1 VKILWVRGKEHL
13 TFTRPKTYFTVGQIN
28 TGKSALL
35 EHIGVQHLKKGAA
48 ILDLFGS
55 ADGESLA
62 WLRSPYVKD
71 KNVCLL
77 KGENVDVK
85 TSHDVK
91 TAEQLTL
98 KNLETYDFIISS
110 RPLYLNK
117 DFEFYSIG
125 KLIGLLYRRLSWNR
139 LLYVLSREAG
149 NLWFSRLK
157 VSEKQTDAKSEA
169 IYMLREMR
177 HLGCALGLDTLRTMA
192 IDIDIRSHTDY
203 LILKSQGIG
212 GLSRDLSW
220 LYGFFAPSVVR
231 NMPPENFIAVSRK
244 GPLGLG
250 YFPYHSWHKEEKENI
265 LNSVGVKVEYGEV
278 TDLGIDRG
286 DYKTV
291 GDKEHIQIVEGYH
304 NGESM
309 NKLADMLGRSTK
321 TISDHIHGH
330 DKEVLK
336 SGFCRVCKK
345 LRSELADRMSRTK
358 QL

>member
-1 VKILWVRGKEHL
+1 MNILWVRGKENL
-13 TFTRPKTYFTVGQIN
+13 SYTRPKTYFTVGQIN
-28 TGKSALL
+28 TGKSTLL
-35 EHIGVQHLKKGAA
+35 EHIGIQHINKGAA
-48 ILDLFGS
+48 IIDLFGS

-62 WLRSPYVKD
+62 WLRSPHIKD
-71 KNVCLL
+71 KKVCLL
-77 KGENVDVK
+77 RGENVDVQS
-85 TSHDVK
+85 SHDVK

-125 KLIGLLYRRLSWNR
+125 KLTDLIYKRLSWNR
-139 LLYVLSREAG
+139 LLYIIAREAG

-157 VSEKQTDAKSEA
+157 ISEKQTDAKSEA

-177 HLGCALGLDTLRTMA
+177 HLGCALGLDSLRTMS
-192 IDIDIRSHTDY
+192 IDIDIRSHTDTM
-203 LILKSQGIG
+203 LLKSQGIG

-220 LYGFFAPSVVR
+220 LYGFFSPSVVR
-231 NMPPENFIAVSRK
+231 NMPPQYFISVSRK

-250 YFPYHSWHKEEKENI
+250 YFPYHNWHKEEKEHI

-291 GDKEHIQIVEGYH
+291 GDKEHVEIVTRYH
-304 NGESM
+304 EGESM
-309 NKLADMLGRSTK
+309 NKLSEKMGRSTK
-321 TISDHIHGH
+321 TISDHVHGH
-330 DKEVLK
+330 DKEVAK

-345 LRSELADRMSRTK
+345 LRSELSDRLARERK
-358 QL
+358 

>member
-1 VKILWVRGKEHL
+1 MRTFWVRGKEHQS
-13 TFTRPKTYFTVGQIN
+13 FTRPKTFFVSGQIG

-35 EHIGVQHLKKGAA
+35 EHIGMQHLQRGSA

-62 WLRSPYVKD
+62 WLRSPEIKD

-77 KGENVDVK
+77 RGENVDIK
-85 TSHDVK
+85 THHDVK

-125 KLIGLLYRRLSWNR
+125 KLTDLLYRRLSWNR
-139 LLYVLSREAG
+139 LIYIIAREAG

-192 IDIDIRSHTDY
+192 IDIDIRAHTDIM
-203 LILKSQGIG
+203 LLKSQGIG
-212 GLSRDLSW
+212 GLSRELSW
-220 LYGFFAPSVVR
+220 LYGYFSPAFVR
-231 NMPPENFIAVSRK
+231 NMPNKSFLYVSRR
-244 GPLGLG
+244 GPLGIG
-250 YFPYHSWHKEEKENI
+250 VFPYHTWHKEERENI
-265 LNSVGVKVEYGEV
+265 LSSVGVKVEYGEV
-278 TDLGIDRG
+278 TDLGIDRE

-309 NKLADMLGRSTK
+309 NKLADRLGRSTK
-321 TISDHIHGH
+321 TISDHVHGH

-336 SGFCRVCKK
+336 GGFCSVCKK
-345 LRSELADRMSRTK
+345 LKSGVASSLARGK
-358 QL
+358 IN